1 MIAAQEHHA
10 LTGDERPEPTGNNPS
25 AERDEH
31 YDRYLRE
38 REAMLQQPVVDGAN
52 GHSKP
57 ALNVQKGDQT
67 RTDDQ
72 VRRDA
77 VDELL
82 KSLGQTRSS

>member
-1 MIAAQEHHA
+1 MTSTAEANVANQ
-10 LTGDERPEPTGNNPS
+10 S

-38 REAMLQQPVVDGAN
+38 REAMLQQPAVEGVN
-52 GHSKP
+52 GHSIP
-57 ALNVQKGDQT
+57 TLNVPHGEQA

-82 KSLGQTRSS
+82 KSLGQTRNS